1 MYAQCPE
8 CLTVFPLDAETLAL
22 ARGTVICGYCSGT
35 FDALASL
42 TEQLPAEPFG
52 RLPTQPVTGPVPRL
66 QVAVY
71 RPALEGAPVP
81 IDPALMLSPDLLE
94 ATDFEPEPAA
104 DADTLASAATDSG
117 EPTTPEPAAA
127 TEAFGPDD
135 EAAPHDTGPLPAEPL
150 LVAPRFARGR
160 HARASAAAGTHPR
173 RERRWPWV
181 AVCVVL
187 LLALGAQLAWAKRD
201 ALVSDPLVGGWLRG
215 ACTTLGCRLP
225 LVRDVRQLRLVA
237 RDVRTRPGPDGALS
251 ISATVRNDAPFAQPW
266 PVVTLTLTD
275 AHGKPVAMRRL
286 HPRDYLG
293 DSAALRAGL
302 PPGGSAALLFEV
314 RDPGSTATLFQ
325 FAFE

>member
-42 TEQLPAEPFG
+42 TEQLPPEPFG

-71 RPALEGAPVP
+71 RPSLDGASVP
-81 IDPALMLSPDLLE
+81 IDLALDLPPEAPALPQEAEGIFVPSSP
-94 ATDFEPEPAA
+94 TDAQ
-104 DADTLASAATDSG
+104 AS
-117 EPTTPEPAAA
+117 ETTTAEAAA
-127 TEAFGPDD
+127 ERNDQPGPD
-135 EAAPHDTGPLPAEPL
+135 EPPPVHAPL

-160 HARASAAAGTHPR
+160 RVRRREPAGMRPR

-181 AVCVVL
+181 VVCTL
-187 LLALGAQLAWAKRD
+187 LLLVLGAQLAWAKRD
-201 ALVSDPLVGGWLRG
+201 ALISDPGIGSWLRG
-215 ACTTLGCRLP
+215 ACATLGCRLP
-225 LVRDVRQLRLVA
+225 LVRDVHQLQLVA

-266 PVVTLTLTD
+266 PVVTLTLSD

-286 HPRDYLG
+286 RPRDYLA

-314 RDPGSTATLFQ
+314 RDPGATATLFQ

>member
-71 RPALEGAPVP
+71 RPLLEGAPVP
-81 IDPALMLSPDLLE
+81 IDPMLVLSPDLPDV
-94 ATDFEPEPAA
+94 TDFSP
-104 DADTLASAATDSG
+104 
-117 EPTTPEPAAA
+117 EPTTDADPLAAAAPDPAEPTAPEPVAPS
-127 TEAFGPDD
+127 EALVPD
-135 EAAPHDTGPLPAEPL
+135 EPLPPHAIGSPPAEPL

-160 HARASAAAGTHPR
+160 HARARPAAGALPR

-181 AVCVVL
+181 AICVVL
-187 LLALGAQLAWAKRD
+187 LLTLGAQLAWAKRD
-201 ALVSDPLVGGWLRG
+201 ALISDPRVGGWLRG
-215 ACTTLGCRLP
+215 ACATLGCRLP
-225 LVRDVRQLRLVA
+225 LVRDVHRLQLVA

-266 PVVTLTLTD
+266 PVVTLTLSD
-275 AHGKPVAMRRL
+275 ARGKPVAMRRL